1 MLTGFLFA
9 ATVVFVAEIGDKSLL
24 LAMAFGARNRLAPVI
39 AGITTASFISVG
51 LAVSIGEGLRRVVG
65 EQTVTLAAS
74 ALFVVIGITLLLTR
88 KRHEKPAAP
97 KRFTSV
103 YASVVV
109 AFVLAEIGDKTML
122 MVITLA
128 AGQPLVAVYA
138 GAVVGMVAAATLG
151 AVFAHRLAKTINP
164 VMLARAAGVVFV
176 VVGIALAAGAFT
188 LPS

>member
-39 AGITTASFISVG
+39 AGITTASIIAVG
-51 LAVSIGEGLRRVVG
+51 MAVSIGEVLRRVVD
-65 EQTVTLAAS
+65 EQVITLAAS
-74 ALFVVIGITLLLTR
+74 ALFVMIGITLLLTR
-88 KRHEKPAAP
+88 AKPDNTVAP

-103 YASVVV
+103 YASVVA

-128 AGQPLVAVYA
+128 AGQSLVAVYA

-164 VMLARAAGVVFV
+164 VMLTRVAGVVFV
-176 VVGIALAAGAFT
+176 VVGVALAAGAFT